1 MTLGFAMGAGGL
13 TVALLG
19 PLADS
24 AGPQAALWMSGA
36 LAALAAPAVLKIG
49 GNRRF
54 APHPSAKAAAWR

>member
-1 MTLGFAMGAGGL
+1 
-13 TVALLG
+13 
-19 PLADS
+19 
-24 AGPQAALWMSGA
+24 MSGA